1 MFGRI
6 AVAENPERRSSPRRR
21 VLKQGKAIFNG
32 NASVI
37 DCTVRDVSLGG
48 ARISCP
54 QTMGLPD
61 VFHLVIMSDREVREV
76 RVAWRRH
83 NEAGLQ
89 FLSGPRRAL
98 HLQI

>member
-1 MFGRI
+1 M
-6 AVAENPERRSSPRRR
+6 ATADSPDRRSSPRRR

-37 DCTVRDVSLGG
+37 DCTIRDLSSGG
-48 ARISCP
+48 ARITCS
-54 QTMGLPD
+54 QTTGLPEL
-61 VFHLVIMSDREVREV
+61 FHLVLMSEREMREV

-89 FLSGPRRAL
+89 FLSGARKAL
-98 HLQI
+98 HLQL